1 MKNEANRKSRTIVV
15 ICGPTA
21 VGKTKFAIRVAEDT
35 GGEIVSCDSMQ
46 LYQYLDIGSAKPT
59 PEEQA
64 RAKHYLVGEIDPRV
78 PFSAAEY
85 RTRARAAI
93 EHIFS
98 LGKLP
103 IVAGGTGLYLNSLLF
118 DMDFSAPPRDDGF
131 RDELCQIA
139 EEKGPEYLHNL
150 LSAQDPAAAARIH
163 PNNIRKVV
171 RALEILKS
179 GSPLKDISRD
189 PQRTKDYRVIL
200 TGLTRQRQ
208 ELYDRIDRRVDLL
221 TEAGLENEVRSLLNM
236 GLTLDDI
243 SMKGIGYKEIIG
255 YLNGEY
261 PWEEAVRLIK
271 RNTRRF
277 AKRQMTWFRRYKEM
291 KWFNISAYA
300 SADEC
305 LQALERYIRSE
316 LNNAELSEYETKE
329 NGIEV

>member
-1 MKNEANRKSRTIVV
+1 MKEETTTKNRTIVV

-21 VGKTKFAIRVAEDT
+21 VGKTEFAIRAAEELN
-35 GGEIVSCDSMQ
+35 GEIVSCDSMQ

-64 RAKHYLVGEIDPRV
+64 RAKHYLVDEIDPRA

-85 RTRARAAI
+85 RARAKAAI
-93 EHIFS
+93 GHIFS
-98 LGKLP
+98 QGKLP
-103 IVAGGTGLYLNSLLF
+103 IVAGGTGLYLNSILY

-131 RDELCQIA
+131 RAGLYRLA
-139 EEKGPEYLHNL
+139 EENGPGILHEML
-150 LSAQDPAAAARIH
+150 AERDPAAADRIH
-163 PNNIRKVV
+163 PNNTRKIV
-171 RALEILKS
+171 RALEILES
-179 GSPLKDISRD
+179 GGSLKDISRD
-189 PQRTKDYRVIL
+189 PERTKDYRVVL
-200 TGLTRQRQ
+200 TGLTRERR

-221 TEAGLENEVRSLLNM
+221 MEAGLENEVRSLLDM

-261 PWEEAVRLIK
+261 PLDEAVRLIK

-291 KWFNISAYA
+291 KWFDISAYA
-300 SADEC
+300 SEDEC
-305 LQALERYIRSE
+305 FSSLESYIRSE
-316 LNNAELSEYETKE
+316 LGAD
-329 NGIEV
+329 

>member
-1 MKNEANRKSRTIVV
+1 MKYESNRINRTIVV

-21 VGKTKFAIRVAEDT
+21 VGKTEFAIRVAEDF

-64 RAKHYLVGEIDPRV
+64 RAKHYLVGEIDPRE

-93 EHIFS
+93 EYIFS
-98 LGKLP
+98 CGKLP
-103 IVAGGTGLYLNSLLF
+103 IVAGGTGLYLNSLLY
-118 DMDFSAPPRDDGF
+118 DMDFSAPPRNDGF
-131 RDELCQIA
+131 RDELYRIA
-139 EEKGPEYLHNL
+139 EENGTEYLYNL
-150 LSAQDPAAAARIH
+150 LRSKDPAAADRIH
-163 PNNIRKVV
+163 PHNIRKVV
-171 RALEILKS
+171 RALEILES

-189 PQRTKDYRVIL
+189 LQRTKDYRVIL
-200 TGLTRQRQ
+200 TGLMRERRV
-208 ELYDRIDRRVDLL
+208 LYDRINHRVDLL
-221 TEAGLENEVRSLLNM
+221 MEAGLENEVRSLLNM

-243 SMKGIGYKEIIG
+243 SMKGIGYKEIIE

-261 PWEEAVRLIK
+261 PLEEAVRLIK

-277 AKRQMTWFRRYKEM
+277 AKRQMTWFRRYKDM
-291 KWFNISAYA
+291 KRFNISEYA

-305 LQALERYIRSE
+305 VRALESYIQSE
-316 LNNAELSEYETKE
+316 LKKYETE
-329 NGIEV
+329 INRDGI